1 MIMSDLKQYE
11 ETIAVYNSNLKG
23 KSTPIYS
30 WDFHNNFLDQ
40 VRNYHLDLVKLRTI
54 ARQNK
59 WSLNNWDIKNSL
71 KEEVIIVTDV
81 KLQIIFASHNIVG
94 MNGYLPTEVI
104 GNTPRMFQGDA
115 TDDVVSNEIRNAL
128 LRIEPFEKTIINYKK
143 NGETYECLIKGY
155 PVFDVRGQLSH
166 YIAFEK
172 AA

>member
-1 MIMSDLKQYE
+1 MSDLKQYE

-81 KLQIIFASHNIVG
+81 RLQIIFASHNIVA

>member
-11 ETIAVYNSNLKG
+11 DTIALYNSNLKG

-40 VRNYHLDLVKLRTI
+40 VRNYNLDLAKLNEI
-54 ARQNK
+54 AKTSK
-59 WSLNNWDIKNSL
+59 WSLNNWDIKNTL
-71 KEEVIIVTDV
+71 KEEVIIVTDA
-81 KLQIIFASHNIVG
+81 KLQIIFASYNIKV
-94 MNGYLPTEVI
+94 MNGYLPMEVV
-104 GNTPRMFQGDA
+104 GNTPRMFQGRA
-115 TDDVVSNEIRNAL
+115 TDKVVSSEIRNAL
-128 LRIEPFEKTIINYKK
+128 LNIESFEKTIINYKK

-155 PVFDVRGQLSH
+155 PVFDVKGQLSH

>member
-30 WDFHNNFLDQ
+30 WDFHNVFLEQ
-40 VRNYHLDLVKLRTI
+40 VKNYHFDLAKLKAI
-54 ARQNK
+54 ATQNK
-59 WSLNNWDIKNSL
+59 WALNNWDIKNSL

-81 KLQIIFASHNIVG
+81 KLQIIFASHNIVE

-104 GNTPRMFQGDA
+104 GKTPRMFQGVA
-115 TDDVVSNEIRNAL
+115 TNEDVSNEIRNAL
-128 LRIEPFEKTIINYKK
+128 LDIKPFEKTIINYKK
-143 NGETYECLIKGY
+143 NGETYQCLIKGY
-155 PVFDVRGQLSH
+155 PVFDIRGQLSH